1 MSMYKDFRINFF
13 MKNIIALMMT
23 LVVVGWSIP
32 KPMES
37 ITNYNV
43 MLIHGAYGSNKG
55 FSADAS
61 LPEAYNAGGALENG
75 ATLGGYTN
83 DERITQWLS
92 SEIFEEAGWKDN
104 KEYVHNSYVFNW
116 RSFSKPANSSVN
128 NARELGYRQ
137 WNSDGTYGKRRS
149 LVEEAQEVKAKF
161 TVDKNDP
168 TKDLHGQVALDSIR
182 KYPDLYRQI
191 ASRYILIGHSM
202 GGVVSREYVQNSDYY
217 HGDVDKIITL
227 DSPHEG
233 TGALN
238 MQIKNEARGDLIYD
252 QMASTLATA
261 FTTMELTAVPLLL
274 SFKVTN
280 LAQQWR

>member
-1 MSMYKDFRINFF
+1 
-13 MKNIIALMMT
+13 MKKILL
-23 LVVVGWSIP
+23 LVLCTVVLAWSIP

-43 MLIHGAYGSNKG
+43 MLIHGAYGSKKG
-55 FSADAS
+55 FSADTS

-137 WNSDGTYGKRRS
+137 WNGGNKYGKRR
-149 LVEEAQEVKAKF
+149 A
-161 TVDKNDP
+161 
-168 TKDLHGQVALDSIR
+168 AL
-182 KYPDLYRQI
+182 
-191 ASRYILIGHSM
+191 AMH
-202 GGVVSREYVQNSDYY
+202 
-217 HGDVDKIITL
+217 
-227 DSPHEG
+227 
-233 TGALN
+233 
-238 MQIKNEARGDLIYD
+238 
-252 QMASTLATA
+252 
-261 FTTMELTAVPLLL
+261 
-274 SFKVTN
+274 
-280 LAQQWR
+280 

>member
-1 MSMYKDFRINFF
+1 MVKTF
-13 MKNIIALMMT
+13 IIVLFTAISLN
-23 LVVVGWSIP
+23 WAIS

-37 ITNYNV
+37 IENYNV
-43 MLIHGAYGSNKG
+43 MLIHGAYGSKKG
-55 FSADAS
+55 FSADTS

-92 SEIFEEAGWKDN
+92 SEIFEEAGWKGN

-137 WNSDGTYGKRRS
+137 WNRDETYGKRRA
-149 LVEEAQEVKAKF
+149 LVEETQEVKA
-161 TVDKNDP
+161 VI
-168 TKDLHGQVALDSIR
+168 TKDVVTDSGIRIDTTEKGQTALEIMR
-182 KYPDLYRQI
+182 QNPDLYRQL

-202 GGVVSREYVQNSDYY
+202 GGVASREYVQNSDYY
-217 HGDVDKIITL
+217 HGNVDKIITL
-227 DSPHEG
+227 DSPHER

-238 MQIKNEARGDLIYD
+238 MQVAKETR
-252 QMASTLATA
+252 
-261 FTTMELTAVPLLL
+261 
-274 SFKVTN
+274 TN
-280 LAQQWR
+280 LGENAIKKLAQAAVLLPVQGVCLCVGLSGFSGA

>member
-1 MSMYKDFRINFF
+1 MKYLFVLIMTFAINC
-13 MKNIIALMMT
+13 
-23 LVVVGWSIP
+23 WSIP

-37 ITNYNV
+37 VENYNV

-55 FSADAS
+55 FSADPL

-83 DERITQWLS
+83 DERITQWFS

-137 WNSDGTYGKRRS
+137 WNRDGTYGKRRA
-149 LVEEAQEVKAKF
+149 LVEEAQEVKAVA
-161 TVDKNDP
+161 VDDSGKV
-168 TKDLHGQVALDSIR
+168 LYGQAALDTIR
-182 KYPDLYRQI
+182 KNPDLYRQI

-217 HGDVDKIITL
+217 HGDVDKVIML

-238 MQIKNEARGDLIYD
+238 MQVAKEAR
-252 QMASTLATA
+252 
-261 FTTMELTAVPLLL
+261 
-274 SFKVTN
+274 TN
-280 LAQQWR
+280 LGKNAIKKLAQAAVLLPV

>member
-1 MSMYKDFRINFF
+1 
-13 MKNIIALMMT
+13 MKNFVFLL
-23 LVVVGWSIP
+23 LVSLVCVWAIP

-37 ITNYNV
+37 VENYNV

-55 FSADAS
+55 FSADPL

-137 WNSDGTYGKRRS
+137 WNGGNKYGKRR
-149 LVEEAQEVKAKF
+149 A
-161 TVDKNDP
+161 
-168 TKDLHGQVALDSIR
+168 AL
-182 KYPDLYRQI
+182 
-191 ASRYILIGHSM
+191 AMH
-202 GGVVSREYVQNSDYY
+202 
-217 HGDVDKIITL
+217 
-227 DSPHEG
+227 
-233 TGALN
+233 
-238 MQIKNEARGDLIYD
+238 
-252 QMASTLATA
+252 
-261 FTTMELTAVPLLL
+261 
-274 SFKVTN
+274 
-280 LAQQWR
+280 

>member
-1 MSMYKDFRINFF
+1 MKRILFLLLIFVNC
-13 MKNIIALMMT
+13 
-23 LVVVGWSIP
+23 VWSIH

-43 MLIHGAYGSNKG
+43 MLIHGAYGSKKV
-55 FSADAS
+55 FSADTS
-61 LPEAYNAGGALENG
+61 LPEAYKAGGALENG

-83 DERITQWLS
+83 NERITQWLS
-92 SEIFEEAGWKDN
+92 SEIFEEAGWKGN

-137 WNSDGTYGKRRS
+137 WNRDGTYGKRRA
-149 LVEEAQEVKAKF
+149 LVEEAQEVKAVYD
-161 TVDKNDP
+161 T
-168 TKDLHGQVALDSIR
+168 LHGQAALEIIR
-182 KYPDLYRQI
+182 KNPDLFRQL

-227 DSPHEG
+227 DSPHERI
-233 TGALN
+233 GALN
-238 MQIKNEARGDLIYD
+238 MQVAKEAR
-252 QMASTLATA
+252 
-261 FTTMELTAVPLLL
+261 
-274 SFKVTN
+274 TN
-280 LAQQWR
+280 LGKNAIKKLAQAAVLLPV